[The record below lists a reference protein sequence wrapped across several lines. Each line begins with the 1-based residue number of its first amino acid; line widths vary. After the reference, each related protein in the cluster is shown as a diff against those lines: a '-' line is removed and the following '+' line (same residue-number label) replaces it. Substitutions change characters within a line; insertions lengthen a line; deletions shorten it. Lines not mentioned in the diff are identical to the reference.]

1 MFYPIFYFICLY
13 FSPKIHISLVI
24 NGRIEMTRL
33 KTMLDALFRKH
44 GLVALKGGT
53 EVEDMTFDEICYLKK
68 LGEPDLP
75 LIVKI
80 GGPEARNDI
89 RMLKSITIYGILSP
103 MVESEYALRNFT
115 ETVCEIY
122 GNGQKPYLAIN
133 IETITSYVNLNAIIN
148 SDAFRAVDQVTVGRS
163 DLSRS
168 MKMGVDDNRV
178 ISITDDIVTR
188 VIKRGK
194 KTSVGGSITP
204 YNARLVADNIKTE
217 KINTRH
223 LLFDLNAA
231 KDICS
236 SIKYGLEFEIE
247 LYRSLGGIEPSKG
260 SAYQSRIE
268 TTRKRLGFAE
278 PAKRKVS

>member
-1 MFYPIFYFICLY
+1 
-13 FSPKIHISLVI
+13 
-24 NGRIEMTRL
+24 MTRL

-44 GLVALKGGT
+44 GLVGLKGGT
-53 EVEDMTFDEICYLKK
+53 EVEDMTFNEICYLKK

-75 LIVKI
+75 LIIKI

-89 RMLKSITIYGILSP
+89 RMLKSIAIYGILSP

-115 ETVCEIY
+115 DAVSEIY
-122 GNGQKPYLAIN
+122 GDCQRPYLAIN
-133 IETITSYVNLNAIIN
+133 IETITSYVNLNAILH
-148 SDAFRAVDQVTVGRS
+148 SGAFRAVDQVTVGRS

-168 MKMGVDDNRV
+168 MKKGVDDDEV
-178 ISITDDIVTR
+178 ISITGDIIKR
-188 VIKRGK
+188 VVERGK

-231 KDICS
+231 RDICN
-236 SIKYGLEFEIE
+236 SIRFGLEFEIE
-247 LYRSLGGIEPSKG
+247 LYRSLSGIEPGKRA
-260 SAYQSRIE
+260 AYQSRIE
-268 TTRKRLGFAE
+268 TTRKRLEFAE
-278 PAKRKVS
+278 PAKRRVS